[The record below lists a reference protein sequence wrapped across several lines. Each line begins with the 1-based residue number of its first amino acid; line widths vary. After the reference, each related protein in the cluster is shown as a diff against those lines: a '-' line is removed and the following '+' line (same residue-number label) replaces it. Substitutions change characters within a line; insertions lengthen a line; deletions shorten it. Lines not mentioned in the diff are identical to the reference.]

1 MAWACIEG
9 ERERALKNGEN
20 YVDFDFLLSVSL
32 QTYNWDKKQ
41 QNLILSSFF
50 WGYLVAQVPIGQL
63 AQHFGAK
70 PLLAFGSIV
79 CGLLTLITPYAAS
92 LGWTYMLA
100 TRALQGLF
108 QGFYYPCVHT
118 LLAKWVHPDE
128 RSVLA
133 TIVYSGTQAGSVVM
147 LAISGVLASSSMSW
161 PSIFYFSGGG
171 TLMWTICWLIFGSS
185 TPAKCTRISTAE
197 RQYIESMPGS
207 SHTQL
212 SVPWPS
218 ILRSVPVISLII
230 VHATQCWGFWSLLTE
245 TPTYLHDVFDFDI
258 KTVICTQCICLA
270 ANTIIFDSI
279 FEICF
284 VHLNHGCIS
293 PKFIWLHS

>member
-1 MAWACIEG
+1 MACEKSIEKW
-9 ERERALKNGEN
+9 RNS
-20 YVDFDFLLSVSL
+20 FDLSRL

-50 WGYLVAQVPIGQL
+50 WGYLVAQIPIGQL

-70 PLLAFGSIV
+70 PLLAFGSLV
-79 CGLLTLITPYAAS
+79 CALLTLVTPYAAS
-92 LGWTYMLA
+92 LDWRYMLA

-108 QGFYYPCVHT
+108 QGFYYPCSHT
-118 LLAKWVHPDE
+118 LLSKWVHPNE

-133 TIVYSGTQAGSVVM
+133 TVVYSGTQAGSVVM
-147 LAISGVLASSSMSW
+147 LALSGVLASSSLGW
-161 PSIFYFSGGG
+161 PGIFYCSGGA
-171 TLMWTICWLIFGSS
+171 TFLWTILWLIFGSS
-185 TPAKCTRISTAE
+185 SPAQCARISSEE

-212 SVPWPS
+212 SVPWLS

-258 KTVICTQCICLA
+258 KTVICSEMQLGAGFSFVFSSLFCRIYETLTRTSA
-270 ANTIIFDSI
+270 IFP
-279 FEICF
+279 
-284 VHLNHGCIS
+284 VA
-293 PKFIWLHS
+293 